1 MAFDDPVKIICDHLR
16 GTPELSGV
24 PAFSKVPDPR
34 PPKLIRAS
42 LTGSRRRSL
51 IHRDARVT
59 VECWAP
65 TDTEVYRLGAQVEDA
80 LSELNTNWAFV
91 PGGDGGWVGGPA
103 ELPDP
108 DSGTPRVVMT
118 VNLRQRSH

>member
-1 MAFDDPVKIICDHLR
+1 MAFDDPGRIVCEHLA
-16 GTPELSGV
+16 GTPALSGV
-24 PAFSKVPDPR
+24 PALSRVPDPR
-34 PPKLIRAS
+34 PPKLIRAA

-65 TDTEVYRLGAQVEDA
+65 TDTEAYNLAAQVEEA
-80 LSELNTNWAFV
+80 LSGLDTAWAFV
-91 PGGDGGWVGGPA
+91 PGGDGGWVGGPT

>member
-1 MAFDDPVKIICDHLR
+1 MAFDDPVRIICDYLNE
-16 GTPELSGV
+16 TPALSGV
-24 PAFSKVPDPR
+24 SAFSRVPDPR
-34 PPKLIRAS
+34 PPKLIRAT

-65 TDTEVYRLGAQVEDA
+65 TDAEAYELGAQVEQA
-80 LSELNTNWAFV
+80 LSGLDTAWAFM
-91 PGGDGGWVGGPA
+91 PGGEGGWVSGPT

-108 DSGTPRVVMT
+108 DSGSPRVVMT
-118 VNLRQRSH
+118 ANLRQRSH

>member
-1 MAFDDPVKIICDHLR
+1 MPFDDPVKIIRDHLQ

-24 PAFSKVPDPR
+24 PAFSRVPAER
-34 PPKLIRAS
+34 PPILIRAV

-65 TDTEVYRLGAQVEDA
+65 TDTEAHQLGAQVEEA
-80 LSELNTNWAFV
+80 LSNLDTSWAFV